1 MFKNIKSTF
10 FDLVFETKTIIFHA
24 EDLLFNSST
33 KNIRKFYIFVIL
45 ILAIIIFRSNSL
57 MAFYINLFGALFC
70 SIVSYYIYCLSD
82 YFWFLIKKKQVYA
95 LIIKYKKNINL
106 LIKRLPLTSDIE
118 EDTNEKQILST
129 VSFYSE
135 SYKVHTYRY
144 AVEIILLLLILL
156 FTYPL
161 FFLLNIA
168 IFCGMYIYTLIYEQE
183 SSGQVFND
191 ITLLLNSITEL
202 HKEDPE
208 KCKRFII
215 DNELEEVKDLKM
227 LYQSVIKIK

>member
-33 KNIRKFYIFVIL
+33 KNIRKFYVFVIL

-168 IFCGMYIYTLIYEQE
+168 IFCGMFIYTFIYEQE

-208 KCKRFII
+208 KCKRFIL
-215 DNELEEVKDLKM
+215 NNKKEEIKDLKM
-227 LYQSVIKIK
+227 LYQAVIKIK